1 MRRVSVPPSVRTA
14 SQAMSAHHTFPRCMR
29 PEGVGAKRP
38 WGACGMVFLGSGDEM
53 TLRAWAMIAVRGLHV
68 GNLATNTL
76 IFCYYLA

>member
-1 MRRVSVPPSVRTA
+1 
-14 SQAMSAHHTFPRCMR
+14 
-29 PEGVGAKRP
+29 
-38 WGACGMVFLGSGDEM
+38 MVFLGSGDEM